1 MAKKSKGSKVRR
13 IASDIIM
20 LCLAA
25 IMVISGWKVYT
36 IMHNY
41 KVNRDIYDKI
51 AEVAQPQGFTGEID
65 FDKLHKINKDIIA
78 WIYYE
83 STNINYPIVQGKDND
98 YYLHITVEGTWAVG
112 GTLFVDAVT
121 KQPFE
126 QFNTIVYGHHMQ
138 DGSMFGDIKKL
149 KDPDYARKHPQFE
162 LITPK
167 DKYHLVICAFL
178 NQPSDSDVYNTNFD
192 EEDTEGKQKY
202 IDTIKASANYLTD
215 EKMTVDDKLV
225 VLSTCAYEYNNAR
238 YMVLG
243 KLIPWE

>member
-1 MAKKSKGSKVRR
+1 MVQCSEISRSLR
-13 IASDIIM
+13 I
-20 LCLAA
+20 L
-25 IMVISGWKVYT
+25 
-36 IMHNY
+36 
-41 KVNRDIYDKI
+41 
-51 AEVAQPQGFTGEID
+51 
-65 FDKLHKINKDIIA
+65 
-78 WIYYE
+78 
-83 STNINYPIVQGKDND
+83 
-98 YYLHITVEGTWAVG
+98 
-112 GTLFVDAVT
+112 
-121 KQPFE
+121 
-126 QFNTIVYGHHMQ
+126 
-138 DGSMFGDIKKL
+138 
-149 KDPDYARKHPQFE
+149 DYARKHPQFE

-238 YMVLG
+238 YMVIG